1 MDRQT
6 IGILSSYPAVV
17 VVRSCNVA
25 IIALSML
32 ETLYFKI
39 LCLDVIVLTSF
50 KGITGRVINVTNS
63 IG

>member
-6 IGILSSYPAVV
+6 IGILSSYPAVF

-25 IIALSML
+25 IIALYLL